1 MCDSFYDIYINIY
14 INKGEGEITSL
25 IDFTL
30 RVLINCY
37 VVASLGGR
45 VY

>member
-1 MCDSFYDIYINIY
+1 MCDSFYDIYINVI
-14 INKGEGEITSL
+14 INKGEREITSL